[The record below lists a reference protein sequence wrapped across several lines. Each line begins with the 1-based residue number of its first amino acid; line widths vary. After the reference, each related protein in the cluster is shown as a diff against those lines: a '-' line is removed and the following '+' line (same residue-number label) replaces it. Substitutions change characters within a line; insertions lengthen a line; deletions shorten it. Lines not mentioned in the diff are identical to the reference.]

1 MIKVVCLESGDFSTM
16 IKNENNIPAG
26 YKDSAVGIIPQEWEV
41 KTLINLGDF
50 LKTNT
55 LSRDKMNDIKGNVHN
70 IHYGDVLIK
79 YPEILDI
86 NKRDIPW
93 INEDYNIR
101 LGDYLANGDVIIS
114 DTAEDYTVGKATE
127 IIGVSDEKVVAG
139 LHTMAYRPYSS
150 RFASCFLGYY
160 INSSF
165 YRKQLFSQIQGIKVC
180 SISKSGFSNTSVCIP
195 SILEQQKI
203 VEILRTWDEA
213 IEKQTKLIKALE
225 KRKQALMQRLLSGR
239 TRLPGFTGE
248 WKHIRI
254 ENIANEYS
262 IRNHEQSNLTV
273 LSCTKYN
280 GLVSSLDYFG
290 KQIYSNDLSSYKL
303 VPKNHFA
310 YATNHIDEGSI
321 GYQSDYDEALISPM
335 YTVFRTNNKIVN
347 DNYMC
352 MLLKTDY
359 MIYKYKSLMEG
370 SIDRRGGLHWK
381 SFASI
386 EVKLPLLEEQIAIAN
401 ILVSADDEIK
411 RHNTKLS
418 QLRKQK
424 RGLMQQLLTGKKR
437 VK

>member
-1 MIKVVCLESGDFSTM
+1 M

-41 KTLINLGDF
+41 ARLGEICVTFKSGNTITSSNIDETGMYPVYGGNG
-50 LKTNT
+50 LRGYTNKYT
-55 LSRDKMNDIKGNVHN
+55 HE
-70 IHYGDVLIK
+70 GDYVLIGRQGALCGNINYVSGK
-79 YPEILDI
+79 NYISEHAIAVQVNKDNELKFLAYKLDFWNL
-86 NKRDIPW
+86 NKFSESSAQPGLSVEKLVRYKLAIP
-93 INEDYNIR
+93 
-101 LGDYLANGDVIIS
+101 
-114 DTAEDYTVGKATE
+114 T
-127 IIGVSDEKVVAG
+127 
-139 LHTMAYRPYSS
+139 
-150 RFASCFLGYY
+150 
-160 INSSF
+160 
-165 YRKQLFSQIQGIKVC
+165 
-180 SISKSGFSNTSVCIP
+180 
-195 SILEQQKI
+195 ILEQQKI

-386 EVKLPLLEEQIAIAN
+386 EVKLPSLEEQIAIAN

-424 RGLMQQLLTGKKR
+424 RGLMQQLLTGKRR

>member
-303 VPKNHFA
+303 VPKNHF
-310 YATNHIDEGSI
+310 
-321 GYQSDYDEALISPM
+321 
-335 YTVFRTNNKIVN
+335 
-347 DNYMC
+347 DN
-352 MLLKTDY
+352 
-359 MIYKYKSLMEG
+359 
-370 SIDRRGGLHWK
+370 
-381 SFASI
+381 
-386 EVKLPLLEEQIAIAN
+386 Q
-401 ILVSADDEIK
+401 
-411 RHNTKLS
+411 
-418 QLRKQK
+418 
-424 RGLMQQLLTGKKR
+424 
-437 VK
+437 